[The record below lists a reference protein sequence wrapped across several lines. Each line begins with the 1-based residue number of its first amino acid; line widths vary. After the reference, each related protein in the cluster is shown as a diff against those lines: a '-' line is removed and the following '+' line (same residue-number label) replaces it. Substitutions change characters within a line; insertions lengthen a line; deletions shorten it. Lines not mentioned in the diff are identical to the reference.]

1 MTTTAFIFPG
11 QGGQFPGQGKA
22 WADRSASVREIFR
35 LADEVT
41 QRPVTRLCF
50 EGPIE
55 ELSLTANLQPAVL
68 AVGLAAALLH
78 LESGLVPSY
87 AAGHSLGEFGAL
99 CLAGVLT
106 ETEAFA
112 LVAKRATLMQKAA
125 MQSPGVMAA
134 VLNLSDEA
142 LEGACELARA
152 EGTVVAAN
160 FNTPGQ
166 TVISGTAR
174 AVAAAVRHAQS
185 LGGRAIS
192 LPVSGAFHSPL
203 MNECNALFADE
214 LGETDFKPPK
224 FPVVPNALG
233 TPVSDPDELKNLL
246 AAQMTSPVYWC
257 RSVRSL
263 ELAGVD
269 SWAECW
275 PRPYLGAMVKK
286 CLAAGGPAVLT
297 CPAQ

>member
-1 MTTTAFIFPG
+1 MTTAAFIFPG
-11 QGGQFPGQGKA
+11 QGGQFAGQGKA
-22 WADRSASVREIFR
+22 WAEKSASVREIFR

-41 QRPVTRLCF
+41 QRPVSRLCF
-50 EGPIE
+50 EGPLE
-55 ELSLTANLQPAVL
+55 ELSLTVNLQPAVL
-68 AVGLAAALLH
+68 ATSLAAALLH

-106 ETEAFA
+106 EAEAFA
-112 LVAKRATLMQKAA
+112 LVAKRAELMQKAA
-125 MQSPGVMAA
+125 MRNPGVMAA
-134 VLNLSDEA
+134 VLNLSDSN

-174 AVAAAVRHAQS
+174 AVAAALRHVQA
-185 LGGRAIS
+185 LGGRSVS

-203 MNECNALFADE
+203 MAECATLFADE
-214 LGETDFKPPK
+214 LAEVDFRPPK
-224 FPVVPNALG
+224 FPVVPNVLG

-246 AAQMTSPVYWC
+246 SGQMTSPVHWC
-257 RSVRSL
+257 RSVRNL
-263 ELAGVD
+263 EAAGVD

-275 PRPYLGAMVKK
+275 PRPYLGSMVKK
-286 CLAAGGPAVLT
+286 CLAPGSRATLT

>member
-11 QGGQFPGQGKA
+11 QGGQFAGQGKP
-22 WADRSASVREIFR
+22 WFERSASVRELFK

-41 QRPVTRLCF
+41 QRPVSRLCF
-50 EGPIE
+50 EGPLE
-55 ELSLTANLQPAVL
+55 ELSLTVNLQPAVL
-68 AVGLAAALLH
+68 AVGLAGALLH
-78 LESGLVPSY
+78 LEAGLVPSF

-106 ETEAFA
+106 EAEVFA
-112 LVAKRATLMQKAA
+112 LVAKRAALMQKAA
-125 MQSPGVMAA
+125 MHSPGVMSA
-134 VLNLSDEA
+134 VLNLSGEA
-142 LEGACELARA
+142 LEGACELGRA
-152 EGTVVAAN
+152 EGVVVVAN

-185 LGGRAIS
+185 LGGRAVS

-203 MNECNALFADE
+203 MNESSALFADE
-214 LGETDFKPPK
+214 LGELDFKPPK
-224 FPVVPNALG
+224 FPVVPNVLG
-233 TPVSDPDELKNLL
+233 TPVTDPDELKNLL
-246 AAQMTSPVYWC
+246 SEQMTSPVRWLET
-257 RSVRSL
+257 VKSL

-275 PRPYLGAMVKK
+275 PRPYLGSMVKK
-286 CLAAGGPAVLT
+286 CLEPGRRAAVA